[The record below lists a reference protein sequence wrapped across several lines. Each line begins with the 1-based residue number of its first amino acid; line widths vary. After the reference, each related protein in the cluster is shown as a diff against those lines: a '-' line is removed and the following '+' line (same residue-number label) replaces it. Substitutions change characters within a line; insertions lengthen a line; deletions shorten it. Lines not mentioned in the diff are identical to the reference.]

1 MNAIK
6 REFKLHWRTDAI
18 LYAIYWGV
26 FTLMVGVVFLIMNL
40 TGSETYAEMGCF
52 ISSMFALILL
62 LLRFVFWGPYNF
74 NMAVSMG
81 RTRTSAMLANA
92 AHSAVLTTLFAV
104 SLWLFHLIEK
114 HLYSTLYP
122 TLENEISFVNI
133 VSPGSLVLIAAAL
146 WAVTFVLGAMITR
159 YGKKAWWVVWAI
171 WMFCCLILPRLMDG
185 NSDDASILSRAVHGI
200 FTAVTGLLGS
210 IAPAVWIAIAV
221 LAAAAALFAGV
232 RMYLR
237 AEVRD

>member
-6 REFKLHWRTDAI
+6 REFKLHWRKDAI

-26 FTLMVGVVFLIMNL
+26 FTLMVGVVLLIMNL
-40 TGSETYAEMGCF
+40 TGSDTYAEMGCF
-52 ISSMFALILL
+52 MSMLVGIVLL
-62 LLRFVFWGPYNF
+62 LLRFVFWQPYYF
-74 NMAVSMG
+74 NLSVGMG
-81 RTRTSAMLANA
+81 RTRISAMLCTA
-92 AHSAVLTTLFAV
+92 AHSALLTVLFAGT
-104 SLWLFHLIEK
+104 LLLFQTIE
-114 HLYSTLYP
+114 HNLYP
-122 TLENEISFVNI
+122 ILFPNASNEISLTDI
-133 VSPGSLVLIAAAL
+133 ISPGPLALIAAVL
-146 WAVTFVLGAMITR
+146 WIVTFVFSGAIAR
-159 YGKKAWWVVWAI
+159 FGRKAWWAGWTV
-171 WMFCCLILPRLMDG
+171 WMFCCLLLPRLMD
-185 NSDDASILSRAVHGI
+185 SDKENVSLLGRAVHGI